1 MTYLLSTY
9 WPWMLIALLLGIAV
23 GFMTFQRSVQ
33 AWRPASWP
41 GSLKLLCLLFV
52 VGLVVAVLKWLPG
65 PAGQYLEAALLLVG
79 SYVIGYFAG
88 SWLASL
94 RAAEP
99 AVQQQLAMAPAAAPV
114 AAAPAATA
122 LASDGHPGQRPP
134 SIDRVATP
142 DNLKRIAGVGHTNE
156 IKLNELGIWTFSQI
170 AAWTHQNAEW
180 VGSYLAFPGRIER
193 EDWIGQAARLAQGL
207 ETEFSRR
214 VDHGDVPTSL

>member
-33 AWRPASWP
+33 AWRPVSWP
-41 GSLKLLCLLFV
+41 GWLRLLCLLFV

-65 PAGQYLEAALLLVG
+65 LAGQSLEAALLLVG
-79 SYVIGYFAG
+79 SYIVGYFAG

-99 AVQQQLAMAPAAAPV
+99 AVQQQPAMAPAAAPV

-170 AAWTHQNAEW
+170 AAWNHQNAEW
-180 VGSYLAFPGRIER
+180 VGSYLSFPGRIER

>member
-33 AWRPASWP
+33 AWRPVSWP
-41 GSLKLLCLLFV
+41 GWLRLLCLLFV
-52 VGLVVAVLKWLPG
+52 IGLVVAVLKWLPG
-65 PAGQYLEAALLLVG
+65 LAGQSLEAALLLVG
-79 SYVIGYFAG
+79 SYIVGYFAG

-99 AVQQQLAMAPAAAPV
+99 AVQQQPAMAPAAAPV

-142 DNLKRIAGVGHTNE
+142 DNLKRI
-156 IKLNELGIWTFSQI
+156 
-170 AAWTHQNAEW
+170 
-180 VGSYLAFPGRIER
+180 
-193 EDWIGQAARLAQGL
+193 
-207 ETEFSRR
+207 
-214 VDHGDVPTSL
+214 

>member
-1 MTYLLSTY
+1 
-9 WPWMLIALLLGIAV
+9 MLIALLLGIAV

-33 AWRPASWP
+33 AWRPVSWP
-41 GSLKLLCLLFV
+41 GWLRLLCLLFV
-52 VGLVVAVLKWLPG
+52 IGLVVAVLKWLPG
-65 PAGQYLEAALLLVG
+65 LAGQSLEAALLLVG
-79 SYVIGYFAG
+79 SYIVGYFAG

-99 AVQQQLAMAPAAAPV
+99 AVPQHPA
-114 AAAPAATA
+114 
-122 LASDGHPGQRPP
+122 
-134 SIDRVATP
+134 
-142 DNLKRIAGVGHTNE
+142 E
-156 IKLNELGIWTFSQI
+156 IKLNELGTWPFSQI
-170 AAWTHQNAEW
+170 AARNHQNAEW

>member
-1 MTYLLSTY
+1 MTYLISTY
-9 WPWMLIALLLGIAV
+9 WPWMLIALVLGVAV
-23 GFMTFQRSVQ
+23 GFMTFRRS
-33 AWRPASWP
+33 ASWP
-41 GSLKLLCLLFV
+41 GWLKLLCLLFII
-52 VGLVVAVLKWLPG
+52 GLVVAVLKWLPG
-65 PAGQYLEAALLLVG
+65 LAGQYLEAALLLAG
-79 SYVIGYFAG
+79 SYIVGYFAG

-99 AVQQQLAMAPAAAPV
+99 AIQQQQAVVAPAVAPTAAV
-114 AAAPAATA
+114 PAATIV
-122 LASDGHPGQRPP
+122 ASDGHPGQRPP

-142 DNLKRIAGVGHTNE
+142 DNLKRIAGVGHANE

-170 AAWTHQNAEW
+170 AAWNHQNAEW